1 MIKQWL
7 RQVKYK
13 KMLLFI
19 LILFLMG
26 FLFGIV
32 YYAKQDEVIR
42 ETLLSSIANLHTDLA
57 NSRTN
62 NILTHSLISLGIII
76 LSFTVIGIPL
86 IYFYLFFEGLSIGF
100 SFSIIVSVFGFKGIL
115 FCFLYFLFYKLLFLV
130 FIIFLI
136 MRSSRIS
143 RNMLGFLF
151 YKNSHDLKNNI
162 LVNLR
167 KVVVIFFILF
177 LFDIGIYFVSAM
189 LNNVLIYFL

>member
-7 RQVKYK
+7 KQVKYK

-32 YYAKQDEVIR
+32 YYTKQDDIIR
-42 ETLLSSIANLHTDLA
+42 ETLISSIANLRVDLA
-57 NSRTN
+57 SSRIN
-62 NILTHSLISLGIII
+62 NILTHCLVSLGIMI

-100 SFSIIVSVFGFKGIL
+100 SFSIIVSVFGLKGIL
-115 FCFLYFLFYKLLFLV
+115 FCFLYFLFYKLLFLIFV
-130 FIIFLI
+130 IFLI

-143 RNMLGFLF
+143 RNMLGFIF
-151 YKNSHDLKNNI
+151 YKDSRDLKNNI

-167 KVVVIFFILF
+167 KVMVIIFIIF
-177 LFDIGIYFVSAM
+177 LGDIVIYFLSGI
-189 LNNVLIYFL
+189 LNNVLIYFV